1 MSNIRIFVNNSL
13 KVGNEVDIIDKQH
26 HYLVNVM
33 RVKVGDTIKLINGKD
48 GEFLSNIIFSNKK
61 RLVLKISEK
70 IKDFHTKKF
79 LGLIFSPIQKIDLL
93 LKGAT
98 EIGTTDF
105 YPTIMEY
112 TNKTNIK
119 YNRIKDNIIEA
130 VEQSERI
137 DLPNIVK
144 TVSLNERLQELNNE
158 KNIIFFCEER
168 TSSNSPL
175 NIYNNSKDYI
185 NNKNI
190 YVLIGPEGGFSQKEK
205 EIINSFKN
213 IISINLGDTI
223 LRSETATVSALSIIK
238 AFYYI

>member
-1 MSNIRIFVNNSL
+1 M
-13 KVGNEVDIIDKQH
+13 
-26 HYLVNVM
+26 
-33 RVKVGDTIKLINGKD
+33 
-48 GEFLSNIIFSNKK
+48 
-61 RLVLKISEK
+61 
-70 IKDFHTKKF
+70 
-79 LGLIFSPIQKIDLL
+79 
-93 LKGAT
+93 
-98 EIGTTDF
+98 
-105 YPTIMEY
+105 
-112 TNKTNIK
+112 
-119 YNRIKDNIIEA
+119 
-130 VEQSERI
+130 
-137 DLPNIVK
+137 PNIAK

-168 TSSNSPL
+168 TSNNSPL

-223 LRSETATVSALSIIK
+223 LRSETATISALSIIK

>member
-137 DLPNIVK
+137 DLPNIAK

-168 TSSNSPL
+168 TSNNSPL
-175 NIYNNSKDYI
+175 NIYNNLKDYI
-185 NNKNI
+185 NNI
-190 YVLIGPEGGFSQKEK
+190 
-205 EIINSFKN
+205 
-213 IISINLGDTI
+213 
-223 LRSETATVSALSIIK
+223 
-238 AFYYI
+238 